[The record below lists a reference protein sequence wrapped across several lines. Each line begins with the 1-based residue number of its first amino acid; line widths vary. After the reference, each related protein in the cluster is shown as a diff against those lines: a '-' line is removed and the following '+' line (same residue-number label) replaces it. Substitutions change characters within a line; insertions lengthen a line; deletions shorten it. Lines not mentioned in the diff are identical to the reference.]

1 MALLPRRVKPPSAL
15 RKLLDADERI
25 LAVADVA
32 GSPGVVATQR
42 GLWLPVAGIAPAVEP
57 VSDQAGWR
65 RVDWDQVVKAT
76 WSEDGLHVIEGTVD
90 EQSIVTDLPELTV
103 RFTDARNL
111 PTVVRTRVE
120 SSIGRWE
127 QVRVPG
133 GTGRLVG
140 RRAAGVD
147 GLRWTARLDTGT
159 PDSPDA
165 REALVDYLGQVAR
178 MTPEQLFPG
187 G

>member
-1 MALLPRRVKPPSAL
+1 MALLPRRVKPPAAL
-15 RKLLDADERI
+15 RKLLDPDERI

-32 GSPGVVATQR
+32 GSPAVVATQR
-42 GLWLPVAGIAPAVEP
+42 GLWLPVAGADT
-57 VSDQAGWR
+57 VSKDLGPGWR

-76 WSEDGLHVIEGTVD
+76 WSEDGLHVIEGVAD
-90 EQSIVTDLPELTV
+90 EQAIVTDLPEVTV
-103 RFTDARNL
+103 RFSDARNL

-127 QVRVPG
+127 QVKVPG

-140 RRAAGVD
+140 RRTAGVD

-159 PDSPDA
+159 PNSPGA
-165 REALVDYLGQVAR
+165 RAALVDYLCQVAR

>member
-1 MALLPRRVKPPSAL
+1 MALLPRRVKPPTTL
-15 RKLLDADERI
+15 RKLLDPDERI
-25 LAVADVA
+25 LAVADLS
-32 GSPGVVATQR
+32 GSPAVVATQR
-42 GLWLPVAGIAPAVEP
+42 GLWLPVPAAGSGDAGT
-57 VSDQAGWR
+57 GWR

-90 EQSIVTDLPELTV
+90 EQGIVTDLPEFTV
-103 RFTDARNL
+103 RFSDARNL

-140 RRAAGVD
+140 RRTAGVD

-159 PDSPDA
+159 PNSPAA

>member
-1 MALLPRRVKPPSAL
+1 MAFLSRRVKPPAAL
-15 RKLLDADERI
+15 RKLLDSDERI
-25 LAVADVA
+25 LAVADLS
-32 GSPGVVATQR
+32 GSPAVVATQR
-42 GLWLPVAGIAPAVEP
+42 GLWLPVET
-57 VSDQAGWR
+57 GWR

-76 WSEDGLHVIEGTVD
+76 WSEDGLHVIEGVVD
-90 EQSIVTDLPELTV
+90 EQGIVTDLPEATI
-103 RFTDARNL
+103 RFSDARNL

-140 RRAAGVD
+140 RRVPGAD

-159 PDSPDA
+159 PNSQAA
-165 REALVDYLGQVAR
+165 REALIDYLGQVAR